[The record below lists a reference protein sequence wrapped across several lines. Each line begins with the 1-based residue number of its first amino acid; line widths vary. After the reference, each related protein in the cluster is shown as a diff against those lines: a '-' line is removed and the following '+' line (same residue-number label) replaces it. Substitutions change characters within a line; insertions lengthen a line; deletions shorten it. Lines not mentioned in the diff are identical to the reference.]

1 MLGAF
6 LLVQLAAEVA
16 LLGWLAHYVAV
27 DQGWGWAAALG
38 LVALIV
44 VGFDALIIGITYG
57 ISGAARPHSKE
68 RVRIG
73 PFAFLGELAREVF
86 AYLACFKVLQPFV
99 LLTMGPRKRALGP
112 AAGPPVLLVHGYL
125 CNRGMWWHIARRLA
139 RRGYRVHTID
149 LEPPLGDIDDYGRQL
164 DRRIEEVR
172 DAEGSRAPI
181 LVGHSMGGLVIRAC
195 MRARGPIGVRGVV
208 TLGTPHGGT
217 ALAPWGLGVN
227 AHSMRL
233 AGPWLL
239 ALARGEVA
247 GFPIPVVSIYSSH
260 DNFVSPPESSR
271 LGGATNVR
279 VIGVGHL
286 AMAFSRR
293 VDEALMEALAAI
305 EAKPAAAIN
314 AAIEAKREAAAGL
327 P

>member
-1 MLGAF
+1 
-6 LLVQLAAEVA
+6 
-16 LLGWLAHYVAV
+16 
-27 DQGWGWAAALG
+27 
-38 LVALIV
+38 
-44 VGFDALIIGITYG
+44 
-57 ISGAARPHSKE
+57 
-68 RVRIG
+68 
-73 PFAFLGELAREVF
+73 
-86 AYLACFKVLQPFV
+86 
-99 LLTMGPRKRALGP
+99 
-112 AAGPPVLLVHGYL
+112 
-125 CNRGMWWHIARRLA
+125 
-139 RRGYRVHTID
+139 VHTVD

-172 DAEGSRAPI
+172 GAEGGRAPI

-227 AHSMRL
+227 AFSMRL

-239 ALARGEVA
+239 ALANGEVA

-271 LGGATNVR
+271 LEGATNVR

-293 VDEALMEALAAI
+293 VDHALMEALAAI
-305 EAKPAAAIN
+305 ESKPAAAIN
-314 AAIEAKREAAAGL
+314 AAIEAERSTPADAA
-327 P
+327 